1 MSIVNVTYYGLINNL
16 VDKQEDKHNI
26 SHGATVRKLLQTLVQ
41 RYGDD
46 FRSMTM
52 TPDWQLLPSTIIHL
66 NGRDINEIQGMN
78 TKLADDGEVSIS
90 VIKHFI
96 GGG

>member
-1 MSIVNVTYYGLINNL
+1 MSMVKVTYYGLIKNV
-16 VDKQEDKHNI
+16 VDKREDKHDI
-26 SHGATVRKLLQTLVQ
+26 SNGSTVQELLHTLVQ
-41 RYGDD
+41 RYGDN
-46 FRSMTM
+46 FRSLML

-66 NGRDINEIQGMN
+66 NGRDINEMEGMD
-78 TKLADDGEVSIS
+78 TKLADEGELSIS